1 MKRLSFLAALLCL
14 AWPSLAQAASTPD
27 VPAQF
32 VARCVAVTD
41 GDTLRVLYAT
51 GETKSE
57 IKIRLY
63 GIDAP
68 ERKQAFGTQAKKALS
83 EMAFGK
89 DLTVYATGRDRYGR
103 LLAWLFVGST
113 PINAALVSNG
123 FAWHYQKYAPKETE
137 LAQLETDAR
146 SNRRGL
152 WIDAAPVA
160 PWDYRKKK

>member
-1 MKRLSFLAALLCL
+1 MKRALFVAALLCL

-27 VPAQF
+27 APAHF
-32 VARCVAVTD
+32 VARCVAITD
-41 GDTLRVLYAT
+41 GDTLRVLYVT

-68 ERKQAFGTQAKKALS
+68 EKSQAFGTQAKQALS
-83 EMAFGK
+83 ALAFGK
-89 DLTVYATGRDRYGR
+89 DLTVYSKGRDRYGR

-113 PINAALVSNG
+113 PINAAMVKSG
-123 FAWHYQKYAPKETE
+123 AAWWYRKYAPQEKK
-137 LAQLETDAR
+137 LADLEADAR
-146 SNRRGL
+146 KNRRGL
-152 WIDAAPVA
+152 WIDPAPVA

>member
-32 VARCVAVTD
+32 VARCIGVTD
-41 GDTLRVLYAT
+41 GDTLRVLHVT

-68 ERKQAFGTQAKKALS
+68 EKKQAFGTQAKKALS
-83 EMAFGK
+83 DLAFGK
-89 DLTVYATGRDRYGR
+89 DLTVTSTGRDRYGR
-103 LLAWLFVGST
+103 LLAWLAVGST
-113 PINAALVSNG
+113 PINGEMVKAG
-123 FAWHYQKYAPKETE
+123 FAWWYQKYAPKETE

-146 SNRRGL
+146 NNRRGL
-152 WIDAAPVA
+152 WIDPAPVA